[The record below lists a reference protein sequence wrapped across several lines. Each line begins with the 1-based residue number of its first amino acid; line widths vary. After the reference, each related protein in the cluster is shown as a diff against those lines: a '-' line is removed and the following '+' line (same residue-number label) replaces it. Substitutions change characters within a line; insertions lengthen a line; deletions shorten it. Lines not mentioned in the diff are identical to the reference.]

1 MTAWKRNSE
10 KTKMSVW
17 ERLKSRKGGKC
28 KKREIKM
35 DKEIMS
41 NEKRQPE
48 EPTWVSDVVA
58 QRQHLRQ
65 LWNAQ
70 TQLICPVQQQKIHRQ
85 TSKKLKCHIDMWL
98 IRLQSFGLI
107 GQVRFI
113 QQHSRNIRKDRSSV
127 WKKKY
132 THSTGKKCK
141 WVFNFYIYSGTM
153 SMNTGECLPLQLQEV
168 LKV

>member
-10 KTKMSVW
+10 KIKMSVW

-113 QQHSRNIRKDRSSV
+113 QQHSCNIRKDRNSL
-127 WKKKY
+127 WKKNVH
-132 THSTGKKCK
+132 TLQGKSASEYLIFTFIQAP
-141 WVFNFYIYSGTM
+141 WVWIRVNV
-153 SMNTGECLPLQLQEV
+153 CLYNY
-168 LKV
+168 KRC